1 MTDDL
6 LIRGATILDPVSP
19 LRRADI
25 RVNGG
30 LVTEIDAG
38 LRPDSEAVIDAWDR
52 VAMPGLVNAHTHS
65 GQSLDRGTALNLPLD
80 LWMVWSIYAGI
91 EHSPEDSYTTAASG
105 ALEMLTT
112 GCTTVIDQVFL
123 PAEDFFSHS
132 AAVRAAYEDVGM
144 RAYVAPMLQDRD
156 FLKSL
161 ELESLASWSKPAL
174 SPDYEPQRLIGH
186 LRDFVDGFEGA
197 DRRLRPMLGPTAP
210 QRCSDEFMV
219 LVTDLARERDLR
231 VHTHLLETKTQRL
244 ACARRWA
251 RPLLEHLSQAGLL
264 SSRTSFAHGVWL
276 APDEHRALKA
286 AGAVVVHNPISN
298 MRLGSGVLPLQYLLA
313 SGVPVAIGT
322 DGAASNDTQDICE
335 ALKSASM
342 LNTLYGGFRTWA
354 QPEDVWR
361 ACLLGGAQAVG
372 ARIGRIEVGAAADVV
387 LVRADR
393 HVLAPRGHLVASL
406 VNGGIKGSIDTVVVA
421 GRLVV
426 EDGTPVFPGARDLE
440 ARSRAYMERSASSY
454 ESRRRVYD
462 NYQGLIAPAI
472 DEAAID
478 AMEPVRWWQG

>member
-1 MTDDL
+1 M
-6 LIRGATILDPVSP
+6 IRGATILDPVSP

-25 RVNGG
+25 RIKQG
-30 LVTEIDAG
+30 LITEIDEG
-38 LRPDSEAVIDAWDR
+38 LRPESEAVIDAWDR

-123 PAEDFFSHS
+123 PAEDFFSHA

-144 RAYVAPMLQDRD
+144 RAYMAPMLQDRD

-161 ELESLASWSKPAL
+161 ELESLASASRPAP
-174 SPDYEPQRLIGH
+174 SPDYEPQGLIGH
-186 LRDFVDGFEGA
+186 LRRFVDGFEGA

-219 LVTDLARERDLR
+219 LVTGLAKERDLR

-251 RPLLEHLSQAGLL
+251 GPLLEHLSEAGLL

-276 APDEHRALKA
+276 APDEHRAIKA

-298 MRLGSGVLPLQYLLA
+298 MRLGSGVLPLQFLLA
-313 SGVPVAIGT
+313 SGVPVAVGT
-322 DGAASNDTQDICE
+322 DGAASNDSQDMFE

-372 ARIGRIEVGAAADVV
+372 ERIGRIEVGAAADVV
-387 LVRADR
+387 LVRADH
-393 HVLAPRGHLVASL
+393 HVLAPRDHLVASL
-406 VNGGIKGSIDTVVVA
+406 VNGGIKGSIDTVIVA

-426 EDGTPVFPGARDLE
+426 EDGTPAFSGAKELK
-440 ARSRAYMERSASSY
+440 ARSHTYMERSAKSY

-462 NYQGLIAPAI
+462 DYKDLIATAI
-472 DEAAID
+472 DDAAID
-478 AMEPVRWWQG
+478 AMEPVRWWQR